1 MSGMM
6 RNDRKRIATKASW
19 SGRAGAL
26 ALVGTGL
33 VTALA
38 AAEVASSPDNGAM
51 SRAIVQQKVADGQ
64 PPTAAAV
71 RDDKPISPDQMLADA
86 ETYEREMKRV
96 VEHAETLRANAR
108 RTHDI
113 IRMTCV
119 DDRYGQIK
127 QVWIIAKPRFET
139 IKGLRADE
147 FHMRA
152 QFTIIR
158 EGADRMAQLAAEI
171 ETCTGDS
178 LDPGIA
184 GRLEEEGRGPNGT
197 VTDPTL
203 PPDPQLDVQRPQQA
217 SPYQ

>member
-1 MSGMM
+1 M
-6 RNDRKRIATKASW
+6 
-19 SGRAGAL
+19 L

-38 AAEVASSPDNGAM
+38 AAEVGSSPDEGAM
-51 SRAIVQQKVADGQ
+51 SRTIVQQKVADGQ
-64 PPTAAAV
+64 PPTAATV
-71 RDDKPISPDQMLADA
+71 RDDKAISPDEMLADA
-86 ETYEREMKRV
+86 ERYEREMKQAI
-96 VEHAETLRANAR
+96 EHAETLRANAR
-108 RTHDI
+108 HSHDI

-119 DDRYGQIK
+119 DDRYGQMK
-127 QVWIIAKPRFET
+127 QVWTIARPRFRT
-139 IKGLRADE
+139 IPGLRADE

-152 QFTIIR
+152 QFTVIR
-158 EGADRMAQLAAEI
+158 TGADRMAQLAAEI

-184 GRLEEEGRGPNGT
+184 GRLEEEGRGPNGS

-203 PPDPQLDVQRPQQA
+203 PADPIVDLHRPEQA

>member
-6 RNDRKRIATKASW
+6 RNDRKRFSTKVRW
-19 SGRAGAL
+19 SGRAGML

-38 AAEVASSPDNGAM
+38 AAEVARSPDDGAM
-51 SRAIVQQKVADGQ
+51 SRAIVQQKVAEGQ
-64 PPTAAAV
+64 PPTGAGV
-71 RDDKPISPDQMLADA
+71 RNDKPISLDEMLIDS
-86 ETYEREMKRV
+86 EKYEREMKRA
-96 VEHAETLRANAR
+96 VEHAEALRANAR
-108 RTHDI
+108 RSHDI

-119 DDRYGQIK
+119 DDRYGQMR
-127 QVWIIAKPRFET
+127 QVWTIAKPRFES
-139 IKGLRADE
+139 IKGLREDE

-184 GRLEEEGRGPNGT
+184 AQLEEERGPGGT
-197 VTDPTL
+197 IVDPTL
-203 PPDPQLDVQRPQQA
+203 PPDPMLDVARPEQA
-217 SPYQ
+217 SPYR